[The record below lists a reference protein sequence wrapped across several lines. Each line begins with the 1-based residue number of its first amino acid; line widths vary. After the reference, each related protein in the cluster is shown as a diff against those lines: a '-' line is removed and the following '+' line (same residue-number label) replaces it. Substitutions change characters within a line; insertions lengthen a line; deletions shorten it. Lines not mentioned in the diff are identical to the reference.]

1 MKLWTVFNRAIVGW
15 QMIVR
20 GEPGWRSQFTLTA
33 AGLTTALF
41 IYAFLAFLA
50 VAVAATSIGMLGGFA
65 VLAAMVVLAV
75 PVIALVLSLLVTRN
89 FLGNQAPLLPVLVP
103 GVYALTGFLLFEG
116 LLAMIGGPIV
126 MLAWI
131 GAGYLLYRL
140 TRHALDWSRGIA
152 AGFAVLTVLLLVA
165 MRLALYM
172 VSTASL

>member
-1 MKLWTVFNRAIVGW
+1 MKLWAALTQAFSGW
-15 QMIVR
+15 QLILR
-20 GEPGWRSQFTLTA
+20 GEPGWREQFALTP
-33 AGLTTALF
+33 AGLTTALV

-50 VAVAATSIGMLGGFA
+50 VAIAATSIGMLGAFG

-75 PVIALVLSLLVTRN
+75 PLLALLLSLLVTRN
-89 FLGNQAPLLPVLVP
+89 FLKSQTPLLPVMVP
-103 GVYALTGFLLFEG
+103 GVYALTGFLLVEG

-131 GAGYLLYRL
+131 GTGYMLFCLARL
-140 TRHALDWSRGIA
+140 AHDWSRGIA

-172 VSTASL
+172 LSTAPL